1 MLKLKFLLLL
11 IFIAFIAI
19 LVKLLYIQTLYVK
32 THPADYL
39 TIRSLEPERGRIF
52 DRNGSPM
59 VVNQSSYSLYVEP
72 KHVENRDKLI
82 EKLDEILHIGEA
94 TLESRIDPKKDWVA
108 VKGNLTPEIKDKIAK
123 LEMKGIGFEEQ
134 RKRYYPESSLSAQ
147 LVGFV
152 GKNEES
158 ESVGYFGI
166 EGFYDKELAGLSGLL
181 RSERDLIGRPIF
193 VGTQERVEPE
203 DGRNLYLTIDTTVQH
218 IIKEKLLDGIQ
229 KYKAKEG
236 CVIVADP
243 FTLEI
248 LGMSCLPDFD
258 PDTYYDFTED
268 FFKNPAITNIYE
280 PGSIFKPLIVA
291 AGIEEKAIKPDEMY
305 QEDGPVT
312 VGGYGIRTWDNK
324 YEGRISI
331 TRILEKSSNVG
342 MVFIGEKMGD
352 KKVYEYVKKLGFDE
366 PTGIDL
372 QGESIPNLK
381 PVSSW
386 YPIDYA
392 TVTFG
397 QGIAVTPMQMI
408 RAFAAVV
415 NGGNL
420 MKPYVVSSI
429 KSLDDE
435 KKREPVVSRRIFS
448 KRTSDILKKML
459 VDVVEHGEVKWAKPE
474 GYMIGGKTGTAQ
486 IPIEGKYDPSN
497 TIASFMGFAPADKPK
512 FIALVVLREPQTSIW
527 GSETAAP
534 LFFSIMKELLPYY
547 NILPSEKK

>member
-1 MLKLKFLLLL
+1 MLKLKFLFGIFFLSFIL
-11 IFIAFIAI
+11 I
-19 LVKLLYIQTLYVK
+19 LGKLFYIQTWYVK
-32 THPADYL
+32 AHPADYL

-72 KHVENRDKLI
+72 KNVEDRDELI
-82 EKLDEILHIGEA
+82 KKLDEILHLGEA
-94 TLESRIDPKKDWVA
+94 TLEARIDPKKDWVS
-108 VKGNLTPEIKDKIAK
+108 VKGNLSTEIKDKIAK
-123 LEMKGIGFEEQ
+123 LKLKGIGFEEQ
-134 RKRYYPESSLSAQ
+134 QKRYYPESSLSAQ

-152 GKNEES
+152 GKNKDS
-158 ESVGYFGI
+158 DNVGYFGI

-193 VGTQERVEPE
+193 VGTQERVDPE
-203 DGRNLYLTIDTTVQH
+203 NGRDLNLTIDTTVQH
-218 IIKEKLLDGIQ
+218 IIKEKLLDGLQ

-243 FTLEI
+243 FTMEI
-248 LGMSCLPDFD
+248 LGLSCLPDYD
-258 PDTYYDFTED
+258 PDKYYEFSED
-268 FFKNPAITNIYE
+268 FFKNPAISNIYE
-280 PGSIFKPLIVA
+280 PGSIFKPLIMA

-324 YEGRISI
+324 YEGRISM

-342 MVFIGEKMGD
+342 MVYIGSKMGD
-352 KKVYEYVKKLGFDE
+352 KKVYEYVNKLGFDE
-366 PTGIDL
+366 STGIDL
-372 QGESIPNLK
+372 QGENTPNLK
-381 PVSSW
+381 PKPAW

-397 QGIAVTPMQMI
+397 QGIAVTPLQMI

-420 MKPYVVSSI
+420 MKPYIVSSI
-429 KSLDDE
+429 KSDDEE
-435 KKREPVVSRRIFS
+435 KKREPVVSRKIFS

-474 GYMIGGKTGTAQ
+474 GYVIGGKTGTAQ
-486 IPIEGKYDPSN
+486 IPIEGKYDPSK
-497 TIASFMGFAPADKPK
+497 TIASFVGFAPADHPK
-512 FIALVVLREPQTSIW
+512 FIMLVVLREPQTSIW

-534 LFFSIMKELLPYY
+534 LFFSVAKELLPYY
-547 NILPSEKK
+547 NILPSEVK